1 MKINEIIASD
11 NSKKLKSN
19 RQIGGTEPVADQLK
33 HQLIQNILANDMMH
47 QSNILRPDKNDIQI
61 ATQRVASQIKRVNY
75 EHEQAVEQAQRKKER
90 QRRRT

>member
-1 MKINEIIASD
+1 MKINELLASN

-47 QSNILRPDKNDIQI
+47 QSNILRPDKNDIKI
-61 ATQRVASQIKRVNY
+61 AAQHVATKIKRVNY
-75 EHEQAVEQAQRKKER
+75 EHEQEVEQAQRKKEL
-90 QRRRT
+90 QRRRI